1 VKAEKVAVEMKLRD
15 VFATILQTSR
25 TASRYCLGRSIL
37 RRIALATV
45 AGLALALVQPVHA
58 ATRNFTLTVGN
69 GQVDI
74 GGGMKYA
81 AWTYNGTVPGPLL
94 RVQQGDTVN
103 IKLDNPTGNAH
114 GIFVGAAQIAPHHF
128 GGDPLTAVNY
138 SFKAEVP
145 GVFAYHCTAIP
156 VLDHVAGGM
165 YGMMI
170 VEPRHGWPSG
180 PAQEVMIVQSEFYG
194 LPNASGVVTGDHAK
208 MVDARPD
215 FVVFNGKLN
224 NYSVDHPIPLKAH
237 KLVRLF
243 FLNAGPNLGS
253 TFDVEGVIFK
263 DVYAGG
269 NPANL
274 LHGLGTF
281 SVGPGAS
288 AIFEFQIDEPGNYPF
303 ADQSRAGAYKGALG
317 IFSAAP

>member
-1 VKAEKVAVEMKLRD
+1 MKLSD
-15 VFATILQTSR
+15 VSAKLLRTLQPR
-25 TASRYCLGRSIL
+25 NRHRARHLLR
-37 RRIALATV
+37 RRIAPGIV
-45 AGLALALVQPVHA
+45 IGIALSLVQPLYA
-58 ATRNFTLTVGN
+58 ATRNFTLTVGK

-81 AWTYNGTVPGPLL
+81 AWTYNGTVPGPVL
-94 RVQQGDTVN
+94 RVRQGDTVN
-103 IKLDNPTGNAH
+103 IKLANPTGDAH
-114 GIFVGAAQIAPHHF
+114 GIFIAAAQIAPRHF
-128 GGDPLTAVNY
+128 GGDPLTAVSY

-170 VEPRHGWPSG
+170 VEPKSGWPSG
-180 PAQEVMIVQSEFYG
+180 PAQEVEIVQSEFYG
-194 LPNASGVVTGDHAK
+194 LPNASGLVVGDHAK
-208 MVDARPD
+208 MVDASPD

-224 NYSVDHPIPLKAH
+224 NYSIDHPIALKVR

-243 FLNAGPNLGS
+243 FLNAGPNLSS
-253 TFDVEGVIFK
+253 TFNIEGVIFK
-263 DVYAGG
+263 NVYAGG
-269 NPANL
+269 NPANA
-274 LHGLGTF
+274 LHGLGSF
-281 SVGPGAS
+281 FVGPGAS

-317 IFSAAP
+317 IFSVVP